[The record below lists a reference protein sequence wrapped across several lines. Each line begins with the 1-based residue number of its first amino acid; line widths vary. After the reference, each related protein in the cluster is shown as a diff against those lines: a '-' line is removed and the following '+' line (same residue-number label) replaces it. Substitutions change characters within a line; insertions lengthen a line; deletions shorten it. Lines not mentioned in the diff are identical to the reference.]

1 MSLVAH
7 LLSGLI
13 NVGDAQ
19 CLDDEMDLCMDLNST
34 NTSAN
39 STNTPANPTTSADP
53 SGSSV
58 PLEPVPADLTSFSHR
73 CKFHILPVIAEQAIV
88 EQLVQWTVA
97 QEYEVGESSVLVQ
110 AKPVF
115 EHSESWHQSGEW
127 NINYEVRSSEARASE
142 IEGISRFM
150 ISPEFRAAI
159 STKME
164 EEGIS
169 KGGAGSLTID
179 RFEYSVDRA
188 VAEGYS
194 SGASRTTAD
203 LSIIFILAL
212 LFVGSCDAHRSCRA
226 SRIRPANRQ
235 FGIRHELAQMRR
247 KV

>member
-34 NTSAN
+34 NT
-39 STNTPANPTTSADP
+39 PANPGSSADP
-53 SGSSV
+53 SGSS
-58 PLEPVPADLTSFSHR
+58 VPADLTSFSHR

-127 NINYEVRSSEARASE
+127 NINYEVLSSEDRASE
-142 IEGISRFM
+142 IGGISRLM

-169 KGGAGSLTID
+169 NGGAGSLTID
-179 RFEYSVDRA
+179 RFEYNVNRA
-188 VAEGYS
+188 VGEYS
-194 SGASRTTAD
+194 SGASRMTAD

-212 LFVGSCDAHRSCRA
+212 LFVGSCDAHHSCRS
-226 SRIRPANRQ
+226 SRITPRLN
-235 FGIRHELAQMRR
+235 LRR
-247 KV
+247 

>member
-19 CLDDEMDLCMDLNST
+19 CLDDEMDLCMDLNS
-34 NTSAN
+34 N
-39 STNTPANPTTSADP
+39 PATSADP

-58 PLEPVPADLTSFSHR
+58 LVEPVPADLTSLSHR
-73 CKFHILPVIAEQAIV
+73 CFFHIKPVIAEQAIV
-88 EQLVQWTVA
+88 EKLVQWTVA
-97 QEYEVGESSVLVQ
+97 QEYEVGESSVLVE

-127 NINYEVRSSEARASE
+127 NINYEVLSPEDRALE
-142 IEGISRFM
+142 IEGISRLM

-169 KGGAGSLTID
+169 KGDAGSLTID
-179 RFEYSVDRA
+179 RFEYNVERA
-188 VAEGYS
+188 VAELTE
-194 SGASRTTAD
+194 RD
-203 LSIIFILAL
+203 RL
-212 LFVGSCDAHRSCRA
+212 LRLLD
-226 SRIRPANRQ
+226 
-235 FGIRHELAQMRR
+235 E
-247 KV
+247 